1 MEQMLTQTSILS
13 RNGWSKKVLDSL
25 LGEPDLRKKVFG
37 RTNLSALYL
46 ERRVLEAEQSESFAS
61 MQASLE
67 KRKIAAAKATA
78 TKTESL
84 LAQIAAMQVS
94 VKILQRRNLVSQAIT
109 SYNERQSDM
118 GSYAHKKSD
127 AAFLDRICV
136 NYIRHELTGYDH
148 ALQDV
153 AGRTGITQAVHEIRR
168 KIYAAI
174 AAAYPEYAAECMRQ
188 QTYRLEN

>member
-84 LAQIAAMQVS
+84 LAQIADMQVS
-94 VKILQRRNLVSQAIT
+94 VKILQRRNLVTQAIT
-109 SYNERQSDM
+109 SYNGRQSDM
-118 GSYAHKKSD
+118 GSYAQKKSD

-136 NYIRHELTGYDH
+136 DYIRHELTGYDH

-153 AGRTGITQAVHEIRR
+153 AGRTGITQAVQEIRR
-168 KIYAAI
+168 KIYAEI